1 MSWLG
6 VGVGLGPG
14 ATAGLRLG
22 RGFRVRV
29 EGPHL
34 VHADGLG
41 VATYLLT
48 YLLTY
53 GRTHLEAQV
62 RVDPVAASGVDPHE
76 VLGRYGLL
84 LVEHRGRACWV
95 GLGVGVVSKWY

>member
-6 VGVGLGPG
+6 VGVRLGPG

-22 RGFRVRV
+22 LGFRVRV

-34 VHADGLG
+34 VHVDGLG

-48 YLLTY
+48 YTY

-76 VLGRYGLL
+76 VLGRDGLL
-84 LVEHRGRACWV
+84 LIEHGGRACWV
-95 GLGVGVVSKWY
+95 GLGVGVVSK